1 MSWLNSL
8 RRARR
13 KATKELAEF
22 RLFLIDFVIFVF
34 TSIKKLCYESTLPVT
49 KKLFSRKPRPPKVQ
63 VKDVRCKRIRL
74 QIDSTYASP
83 FNVEDFE
90 VEWRPVVPDPQSASE
105 QKNKNKQEGKQEGK
119 QDADKK
125 EAGDEK
131 EQQPAEWTSVGRSD
145 LTART
150 VARLRQDTAYEFRV
164 RAWNELGC
172 SSWTAPVA
180 SRTKIDP
187 TIHEGG
193 GYGPGGPDKSYGWT
207 QTATEVCVSFK
218 LPVGA
223 SKRDISLTLKPDRLA
238 VSYKGDV
245 LLDGELYGSV
255 RSWENGSFWE
265 LTKEKA
271 GHMLLAITLEK
282 QVKSLAPK
290 FDFWR
295 SLVTGHPEIDTHQ
308 IVSEAN
314 QQSARMLD
322 PNQLD
327 PLQLQNMGLGHLSGV
342 GGGIGGRPSWD

>member
-1 MSWLNSL
+1 MSWLSSF
-8 RRARR
+8 RRLRR
-13 KATKELAEF
+13 KASKELAEF
-22 RLFLIDFVIFVF
+22 RLFLIDFLLFSF
-34 TSIKKLCYESTLPVT
+34 TYLQKFCYDSTLPVT
-49 KKLFSRKPRPPKVQ
+49 KRLFSRKPRPPKVQ

-90 VEWRPVVPDPQSASE
+90 VEWRPAEATDP
-105 QKNKNKQEGKQEGK
+105 
-119 QDADKK
+119 
-125 EAGDEK
+125 
-131 EQQPAEWTSVGRSD
+131 PTEWTSVGRSD

-150 VARLRQDTAYEFRV
+150 VARLKQDTPYEFRV

-172 SSWTAPVA
+172 SGWTAPVP

-187 TIHEGG
+187 TIHDGG
-193 GYGPGGPDKSYGWT
+193 GYGPGGPDKSYSWS

-218 LPVGA
+218 LPPGA
-223 SKRDISLTLKPDRLA
+223 SKRDIALSLKPDRLG
-238 VSYKGDV
+238 VSYKGEA
-245 LLDGELYGSV
+245 LLEGELYGSV

-265 LTKEKA
+265 LTKEKD
-271 GHMLLAITLEK
+271 HMLLAVTLEK

-322 PNQLD
+322 PGQLD
-327 PLQLQNMGLGHLSGV
+327 PVQLQNMGLGHLSGM
-342 GGGIGGRPSWD
+342 GGGGGRPSWD